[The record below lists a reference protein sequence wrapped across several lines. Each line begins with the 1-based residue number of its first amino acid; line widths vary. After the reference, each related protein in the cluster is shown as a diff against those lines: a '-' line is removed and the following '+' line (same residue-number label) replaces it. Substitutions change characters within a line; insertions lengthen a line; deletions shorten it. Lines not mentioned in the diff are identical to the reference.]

1 MRIKEIK
8 IANKAFKNL
17 DVSLENNT
25 SGVMAFIGN
34 NGSGKSNLL
43 EAISAIFKHL
53 YDKKEKDIPFNF
65 SLTYIIG
72 SSKDIVKI
80 TKKGSSVTTEIN
92 SQSKSDPYN
101 YLPKQIVAIY
111 SGEEDRLWKKY
122 YLPTYQE
129 YIAKIGVETYNNM
142 PKMLYINKFYWHI
155 SLLCLLLNQFN
166 NSEDTFCSEI
176 LGVENTNSIK
186 FSFDKANYK
195 NYRDSIVKQFISKI
209 DKKQEYTLE
218 ELRTIIEQEGYTLI
232 DVYKFFYIAFTP
244 ADQKMLQDI
253 VIKYNNENLEIED
266 FSEGEKKMI
275 LIKAA
280 LEFAAQEDSLFI
292 LDEPDAHIHLS
303 NKMQIKKVLEEY
315 EQNRQVIITT
325 HSPTLTDCLDNESIY
340 MLDRGKLISAEKQK
354 VLESISG
361 EFWNRFQQN
370 TFISSKSPI
379 ILLVEGKLD
388 KIHINNAYRALKEEY
403 PNLNFDIFGM
413 EGVANIKPFLSSLY
427 LSDFQKDKLYIGIYD
442 NDRAGDD
449 AYGQFK
455 KIENEKF
462 KGVNENNDKR
472 NLFYFVT
479 RLPKPEGINCECT
492 IETMYEYTK
501 WEEAYQQAIVKLS
514 DQNRGASIKDYSN
527 NVLEKAKDIIAE
539 NSNSF
544 VKEDF
549 KNFRKLFDLI
559 KEIAQYAKTLKDNT
573 ITNEKPK
580 NTESN
585 TPKSVPQAN
594 VLPQNTIEKTKNTEP
609 NTPKS
614 VLQANVL
621 PQNIIEVVLKTQN
634 VDALAWYN
642 TQSGEITLKKG
653 SKLAL
658 EVVDSYK
665 KQENQR
671 LKELKKIAEQTENNY
686 ILKEDKKCK
695 SVSGAACFTLG
706 RTANGW
712 KEWVIKEN
720 DKILDVVRNA
730 KKD

>member
-72 SSKDIVKI
+72 SSKDILKI
-80 TKKGSSVTTEIN
+80 TKNGSSVTTEIN

-186 FSFDKANYK
+186 FSFNKANYK
-195 NYRDSIVKQFISKI
+195 NYKDSIVKQFISKI

-403 PNLNFDIFGM
+403 PNLNFDIFCLNS
-413 EGVANIKPFLSSLY
+413 ETKIQPFLSGLY
-427 LSDFQKDKLYIGIYD
+427 ESDFETDKLYIGVYD
-442 NDRAGDD
+442 NDEAGHKSYKSFDEISQKS
-449 AYGQFK
+449 YK
-455 KIENEKF
+455 KLK
-462 KGVNENNDKR
+462 ENNKAH
-472 NLFYFVT
+472 NTYFSVE
-479 RLPKPEGINCECT
+479 LPKPEGITCDCT
-492 IETMYEYTK
+492 IETMYDYTK
-501 WEEAYQQAIVKLS
+501 WEEAYQQAVQHTSGKTK
-514 DQNRGASIKDYSN
+514 DKSIDKYCKD
-527 NVLEKAKDIIAE
+527 VLQEAKNILAE

-585 TPKSVPQAN
+585 TPKSVLQAN
-594 VLPQNTIEKTKNTEP
+594 VLPQNTIE
-609 NTPKS
+609 
-614 VLQANVL
+614 
-621 PQNIIEVVLKTQN
+621 VVLKTQS

-665 KQENQR
+665 KQEKQR
-671 LKELKKIAEQTENNY
+671 LKELKKIAEKTENNY
-686 ILKEDKKCK
+686 ILKENKKCT
-695 SVSGAACFTLG
+695 SVSGAACVVLG

-712 KEWVIKEN
+712 VEWRIKEN
-720 DKILDVVRNA
+720 NNILDSIRIN
-730 KKD
+730 KNS

>member
-166 NSEDTFCSEI
+166 NLEDTFCSEI
-176 LGVENTNSIK
+176 LGIENTNSIK
-186 FSFDKANYK
+186 FSFNKANYK
-195 NYRDSIVKQFISKI
+195 SYKDSIVKQFISKI

-218 ELRTIIEQEGYTLI
+218 ELRMIIEQEGYTLI

-354 VLESISG
+354 VLENISG

-379 ILLVEGKLD
+379 ILLVEGKTD
-388 KIHINNAYRALKEEY
+388 KVHINNAYKALKEEY
-403 PNLNFDIFGM
+403 PNLNFDIFDM

-427 LSDFQKDKLYIGIYD
+427 LVDFQKDKLYIGIYD

-479 RLPKPEGINCECT
+479 RLPKPEGITCECT

-501 WEEAYQQAIVKLS
+501 WEEAYQQAIVELS
-514 DQNRGASIKDYSN
+514 NQNRGTSIIDYSK
-527 NVLEKAKDIIAE
+527 NVLNKAKDIIAE

-585 TPKSVPQAN
+585 TPKSVLQAN
-594 VLPQNTIEKTKNTEP
+594 VLPQNT
-609 NTPKS
+609 
-614 VLQANVL
+614 
-621 PQNIIEVVLKTQN
+621 IEVVLKTQN

-665 KQENQR
+665 KQEKQR

-686 ILKEDKKCK
+686 ILKEDKKFR
-695 SVSGAACFTLG
+695 SPSGAACLALG
-706 RTANGW
+706 RNANGW
-712 KEWVIKEN
+712 KEWMIKEN
-720 DKILDVVRNA
+720 NKILDVIRNA

>member
-17 DVSLENNT
+17 DISLENNT
-25 SGVMAFIGN
+25 SGVMVFIGN

-65 SLTYIIG
+65 SLTYTISG
-72 SSKDIVKI
+72 KDAVEI

-92 SQSKSDPYN
+92 GQAKSDPYS

-111 SGEEDRLWKKY
+111 SGEEERLWQKY

-129 YIAKIGVETYNNM
+129 YIAKIGTETYNNM

-166 NSEDTFCSEI
+166 NSEDTFCSKI
-176 LGVENTNSIK
+176 LGVEKTNSIK
-186 FSFDKANYK
+186 FSFNKANYK
-195 NYRDSIVKQFISKI
+195 SYKDSIVKQFINKI
-209 DKKQEYTLE
+209 DKKQEYTLK
-218 ELRTIIEQEGYTLI
+218 ELKTIIEQEGYTLI
-232 DVYKFFYIAFTP
+232 DVYKFFYIAFTS
-244 ADQKMLQDI
+244 ADQKILQDI
-253 VIKYNNENLEIED
+253 VIKYNSENLEIED

-280 LEFAAQEDSLFI
+280 LEFAAQEDSVFI

-303 NKMQIKKVLEEY
+303 NKVQIRKVFEEY

-340 MLDRGKLISAEKQK
+340 MLDRGKLISTEKQK

-403 PNLNFDIFGM
+403 PNLNFDIFCLNS
-413 EGVANIKPFLSSLY
+413 ETKIQPFLSGLY
-427 LSDFQKDKLYIGIYD
+427 ESDFETDKLYIGVYD
-442 NDRAGDD
+442 NDEAGHKSYKSFDEISQKS
-449 AYGQFK
+449 YK
-455 KIENEKF
+455 KLK
-462 KGVNENNDKR
+462 ENNKAH
-472 NLFYFVT
+472 NTYFSVE
-479 RLPKPEGINCECT
+479 LPKPEGITCDCT
-492 IETMYEYTK
+492 IETMYDYTK
-501 WEEAYQQAIVKLS
+501 WEEAYQQAVQHTSGKTK
-514 DQNRGASIKDYSN
+514 DKSIDKYCKD
-527 NVLEKAKDIIAE
+527 VLQEAKNILAE

-559 KEIAQYAKTLKDNT
+559 REIAQYAKKIKDNT

-580 NTESN
+580 NTE
-585 TPKSVPQAN
+585 
-594 VLPQNTIEKTKNTEP
+594 P

-614 VLQANVL
+614 VLQAKVL
-621 PQNIIEVVLKTQN
+621 PQNTIEVVLKTQN

-665 KQENQR
+665 KQEKQR

-712 KEWVIKEN
+712 KEWMIKEN
-720 DKILDVVRNA
+720 NKILDVVRNT

>member
-1 MRIKEIK
+1 M
-8 IANKAFKNL
+8 
-17 DVSLENNT
+17 
-25 SGVMAFIGN
+25 
-34 NGSGKSNLL
+34 
-43 EAISAIFKHL
+43 

-72 SSKDIVKI
+72 SSEDIVKI

-111 SGEEDRLWKKY
+111 SGEEDRLWDKY

-129 YIAKIGVETYNNM
+129 YITKIGVETYNNM

-186 FSFDKANYK
+186 FSFNKANYK
-195 NYRDSIVKQFISKI
+195 NYKDSIVKQFISKI

-361 EFWNRFQQN
+361 EFWNRFQQ
-370 TFISSKSPI
+370 
-379 ILLVEGKLD
+379 
-388 KIHINNAYRALKEEY
+388 
-403 PNLNFDIFGM
+403 
-413 EGVANIKPFLSSLY
+413 LY
-427 LSDFQKDKLYIGIYD
+427 Y
-442 NDRAGDD
+442 
-449 AYGQFK
+449 
-455 KIENEKF
+455 
-462 KGVNENNDKR
+462 
-472 NLFYFVT
+472 
-479 RLPKPEGINCECT
+479 
-492 IETMYEYTK
+492 
-501 WEEAYQQAIVKLS
+501 
-514 DQNRGASIKDYSN
+514 
-527 NVLEKAKDIIAE
+527 
-539 NSNSF
+539 
-544 VKEDF
+544 
-549 KNFRKLFDLI
+549 
-559 KEIAQYAKTLKDNT
+559 
-573 ITNEKPK
+573 
-580 NTESN
+580 
-585 TPKSVPQAN
+585 
-594 VLPQNTIEKTKNTEP
+594 
-609 NTPKS
+609 
-614 VLQANVL
+614 
-621 PQNIIEVVLKTQN
+621 
-634 VDALAWYN
+634 
-642 TQSGEITLKKG
+642 
-653 SKLAL
+653 
-658 EVVDSYK
+658 
-665 KQENQR
+665 
-671 LKELKKIAEQTENNY
+671 
-686 ILKEDKKCK
+686 
-695 SVSGAACFTLG
+695 
-706 RTANGW
+706 
-712 KEWVIKEN
+712 
-720 DKILDVVRNA
+720 
-730 KKD
+730 

>member
-8 IANKAFKNL
+8 ITNKAFKNL
-17 DVSLENNT
+17 DVLLENNT
-25 SGVMAFIGN
+25 SGIMAFIGN

-166 NSEDTFCSEI
+166 NLEDTFCSEI

-186 FSFDKANYK
+186 FSFNKANYK
-195 NYRDSIVKQFISKI
+195 SYKDSIVKQFVSKI

-325 HSPTLTDCLDNESIY
+325 QSPTLTDCLDNESIY

-403 PNLNFDIFGM
+403 PNLNFDIFCLNS
-413 EGVANIKPFLSSLY
+413 ETKIQPFLSGLY
-427 LSDFQKDKLYIGIYD
+427 ESDFETDKLYIGVYD
-442 NDRAGDD
+442 NDEAGHKSYKSFDEISQKS
-449 AYGQFK
+449 YK
-455 KIENEKF
+455 KLK
-462 KGVNENNDKR
+462 ENNKAH
-472 NLFYFVT
+472 NTYFSIE
-479 RLPKPEGINCECT
+479 LPKPEGTTCDCT
-492 IETMYEYTK
+492 IETMYDYTK
-501 WEEAYQQAIVKLS
+501 WEEAYQQAVQHTSGKTK
-514 DQNRGASIKDYSN
+514 DKSINKYCEDVLKD
-527 NVLEKAKDIIAE
+527 AKNILAE

-559 KEIAQYAKTLKDNT
+559 REIAQYAKTLKDNK

-585 TPKSVPQAN
+585 TSKSVLKANVLPQNTIEKPKNTESNTSESVLQAN
-594 VLPQNTIEKTKNTEP
+594 VLPQNTIE
-609 NTPKS
+609 
-614 VLQANVL
+614 VILR
-621 PQNIIEVVLKTQN
+621 TQS

-658 EVVDSYK
+658 KVVDSYK
-665 KQENQR
+665 KQEKQR

-720 DKILDVVRNA
+720 DNLLDTIRI
-730 KKD
+730 KE

>member
-8 IANKAFKNL
+8 ITNKAFKNL
-17 DVSLENNT
+17 DVLLENNT
-25 SGVMAFIGN
+25 SGIMAFIGN

-92 SQSKSDPYN
+92 SQSKSDPCN

-166 NSEDTFCSEI
+166 NLEDTFCSEI

-186 FSFDKANYK
+186 FSFNKANYK
-195 NYRDSIVKQFISKI
+195 SYKDSIVKQFVSKI

-403 PNLNFDIFGM
+403 PNLNFDIFCLNS
-413 EGVANIKPFLSSLY
+413 ETKIQPFLSGLY
-427 LSDFQKDKLYIGIYD
+427 ESDFETDKLYIGVYD
-442 NDRAGDD
+442 NDEAGHKSYKSFDEISQKS
-449 AYGQFK
+449 YK
-455 KIENEKF
+455 KLK
-462 KGVNENNDKR
+462 ENNKAH
-472 NLFYFVT
+472 NTYFSIE
-479 RLPKPEGINCECT
+479 LPKPEGTTCDCT
-492 IETMYEYTK
+492 IETMYDYTK
-501 WEEAYQQAIVKLS
+501 WEEAYQQAVQHTSGKTK
-514 DQNRGASIKDYSN
+514 DKSINKYCEDVLKD
-527 NVLEKAKDIIAE
+527 AKNILAE

-559 KEIAQYAKTLKDNT
+559 REIAQYAKTLKDNK

-585 TPKSVPQAN
+585 TSKSVLKANVLPQNTIEKPKNTESNTSESVLQAN
-594 VLPQNTIEKTKNTEP
+594 VLPQNTIE
-609 NTPKS
+609 
-614 VLQANVL
+614 VILR
-621 PQNIIEVVLKTQN
+621 TQS

-658 EVVDSYK
+658 KVVDSYK
-665 KQENQR
+665 KQEKQR

-720 DKILDVVRNA
+720 DNLLDTIRI
-730 KKD
+730 KE

>member
-8 IANKAFKNL
+8 IANKAFKKL

-186 FSFDKANYK
+186 FSFNKANYK
-195 NYRDSIVKQFISKI
+195 NYKDSIVKQFISKI

-244 ADQKMLQDI
+244 ANQKMLQDI

-280 LEFAAQEDSLFI
+280 LEFAAQEDSLSI

-354 VLESISG
+354 VLENISG

-379 ILLVEGKLD
+379 ILLVEGKTD
-388 KIHINNAYRALKEEY
+388 KVHINNAYKALKDEY
-403 PNLNFDIFGM
+403 SDLKFDIFSVNG
-413 EGVANIKPFLSSLY
+413 ADNLKPFLVGLREINFETEKLFIAVFDYDKKGNAGYGS
-427 LSDFQKDKLYIGIYD
+427 FEKDENKG
-442 NDRAGDD
+442 
-449 AYGQFK
+449 FK
-455 KIENEKF
+455 KLNSSALSYF
-462 KGVNENNDKR
+462 GVR
-472 NLFYFVT
+472 I
-479 RLPKPEGINCECT
+479 PKPEKIEYAYT
-492 IETMYEYTK
+492 IETMYEYVK
-501 WEEAYQQAIVKLS
+501 WEEAYLQAVKNTLGKTE
-514 DQNRGASIKDYSN
+514 NKSISKYSEGI
-527 NVLEKAKDIIAE
+527 LETAKNILAE

-559 KEIAQYAKTLKDNT
+559 REIAQYAKTLKDNT

-585 TPKSVPQAN
+585 TPKSVLQAN
-594 VLPQNTIEKTKNTEP
+594 VLPQNT
-609 NTPKS
+609 
-614 VLQANVL
+614 
-621 PQNIIEVVLKTQN
+621 IEVVLKTQN

-642 TQSGEITLKKG
+642 TQSGEIILKKG

-658 EVVDSYK
+658 EAVDSYK
-665 KQENQR
+665 KQEKQR

-720 DKILDVVRNA
+720 NKILDVVRNA

>member
-8 IANKAFKNL
+8 ITNKAFKNL
-17 DVSLENNT
+17 DVLLENNT
-25 SGVMAFIGN
+25 SGIMAFIGN
-34 NGSGKSNLL
+34 NGSGKSNLS
-43 EAISAIFKHL
+43 EAISATFKHL

-166 NSEDTFCSEI
+166 NLEDTFCSEI

-186 FSFDKANYK
+186 FSFNKANYK
-195 NYRDSIVKQFISKI
+195 SYKDSIVKQFVSKI

-403 PNLNFDIFGM
+403 PNLNFDIFCLNS
-413 EGVANIKPFLSSLY
+413 ETKIQPFLSGLY
-427 LSDFQKDKLYIGIYD
+427 ESDFETDKLYIGVYD
-442 NDRAGDD
+442 NDEAGHKSYKSFDEISQKS
-449 AYGQFK
+449 YK
-455 KIENEKF
+455 KLK
-462 KGVNENNDKR
+462 ENNKAH
-472 NLFYFVT
+472 NTYFSIE
-479 RLPKPEGINCECT
+479 LPKPEGTTCDCT
-492 IETMYEYTK
+492 IETMYDYTK
-501 WEEAYQQAIVKLS
+501 WEEAYQQAVQHTSGKTK
-514 DQNRGASIKDYSN
+514 DKSINKYCEDVLKD
-527 NVLEKAKDIIAE
+527 AKNILAE

-559 KEIAQYAKTLKDNT
+559 REIAQYAKTLKDNK

-585 TPKSVPQAN
+585 TSKSVLKAN
-594 VLPQNTIEKTKNTEP
+594 VLPQNTIE
-609 NTPKS
+609 
-614 VLQANVL
+614 VILR
-621 PQNIIEVVLKTQN
+621 TQS

-658 EVVDSYK
+658 KVVDSYK
-665 KQENQR
+665 KQEKQR

-720 DKILDVVRNA
+720 DNLLDTIRI
-730 KKD
+730 KE

>member
-17 DVSLENNT
+17 DISLENNT

-65 SLTYIIG
+65 SLTYTISG
-72 SSKDIVKI
+72 KDAVEI

-92 SQSKSDPYN
+92 GQAKSDPYS

-111 SGEEDRLWKKY
+111 SGEEERLWQKY

-129 YIAKIGVETYNNM
+129 YIAKIGTETYNNM

-166 NSEDTFCSEI
+166 NSEDTFCSKI
-176 LGVENTNSIK
+176 LGVEKTNSIK
-186 FSFDKANYK
+186 FSFNKANYK
-195 NYRDSIVKQFISKI
+195 SYKDSIVKQFINKI
-209 DKKQEYTLE
+209 DKKQEYTLK
-218 ELRTIIEQEGYTLI
+218 ELKTIIEQEGYTLI
-232 DVYKFFYIAFTP
+232 DVYKFFYIAFTS
-244 ADQKMLQDI
+244 ADQKILQDI
-253 VIKYNNENLEIED
+253 VIKYNSENLEIED

-280 LEFAAQEDSLFI
+280 LEFAAQEDSVFI

-303 NKMQIKKVLEEY
+303 NKVQIRKVFEEY

-340 MLDRGKLISAEKQK
+340 MLDRGKLISTEKQK

-403 PNLNFDIFGM
+403 PNLNFDIFCLNS
-413 EGVANIKPFLSSLY
+413 ETKIQPFLSGLY
-427 LSDFQKDKLYIGIYD
+427 ESDFETDKLYIGVYD
-442 NDRAGDD
+442 NDEAGHKSYKSFDEISQKS
-449 AYGQFK
+449 YK
-455 KIENEKF
+455 KLK
-462 KGVNENNDKR
+462 ENNKAH
-472 NLFYFVT
+472 NTYFSVE
-479 RLPKPEGINCECT
+479 LPKPEGITCDCT
-492 IETMYEYTK
+492 IETMYDYTK
-501 WEEAYQQAIVKLS
+501 WEEAYQQAVQHTSGKTK
-514 DQNRGASIKDYSN
+514 DKSIDKYCKD
-527 NVLEKAKDIIAE
+527 VLQEAKNILAE

-559 KEIAQYAKTLKDNT
+559 REIAQYAKKIKDNT

-580 NTESN
+580 NTE
-585 TPKSVPQAN
+585 
-594 VLPQNTIEKTKNTEP
+594 P

-614 VLQANVL
+614 VLQAKVL
-621 PQNIIEVVLKTQN
+621 PQNTIEVVLKTQN

-665 KQENQR
+665 KQEKQR

>member
-53 YDKKEKDIPFNF
+53 YDKKKKNIPSTFSLIYTIGEKDTI
-65 SLTYIIG
+65 
-72 SSKDIVKI
+72 KI
-80 TKKGSSVTTEIN
+80 TKEEKSSVITEIN
-92 SQSKSDPYN
+92 DKIESNFNN

-111 SGEEDRLWKKY
+111 SGEEDRLWRKY
-122 YLPTYQE
+122 YEPMYNDF
-129 YIAKIGVETYNNM
+129 IKKINKGSQAEI
-142 PKMLYINKFYWHI
+142 PKMLHLNKFYWHI
-155 SLLCLLLNQFN
+155 SLLCLLLNRFN
-166 NSEDTFCSEI
+166 NPEDKFCEDI
-176 LGVENTNSIK
+176 LGINKVDSVK
-186 FSFDKANYK
+186 FEFNKNRYK
-195 NYRDSIVKQFISKI
+195 GFTGSNVLQFITTI
-209 DKKQEYTLE
+209 DAKDRYTLE
-218 ELRTIIEQEGYTLI
+218 ELQEVIKSYDINEVFKYL
-232 DVYKFFYIAFTP
+232 YIAFTP
-244 ADQKMLQDI
+244 KNKKILQNI
-253 VIKYNNENLEIED
+253 TVEYNDNLNIED

-315 EQNRQVIITT
+315 EQNRQVLITT

-403 PNLNFDIFGM
+403 PDLNFDIFCLNS
-413 EGVANIKPFLSSLY
+413 ETKIQPFLLGLY
-427 LSDFQKDKLYIGIYD
+427 ESDFETDKLYIGLF
-442 NDRAGDD
+442 DRE
-449 AYGQFK
+449 K
-455 KIENEKF
+455 KILEDFKNKKNYQTIENKSFF
-462 KGVNENNDKR
+462 KIIESNNKK
-472 NLFYFVT
+472 NTNYFVT
-479 RLPKPEGINCECT
+479 TLPE
-492 IETMYEYTK
+492 IEDKKCDCSTEVMYEYVK
-501 WEEAYQQAIVKLS
+501 WEEAYQQAVKNTLGKTK
-514 DQNRGASIKDYSN
+514 DKSINKYCEDVLKD
-527 NVLEKAKDIIAE
+527 AKNILAE

-559 KEIAQYAKTLKDNT
+559 REIAQYAKTLKDNT

-585 TPKSVPQAN
+585 TPKSVLQAN
-594 VLPQNTIEKTKNTEP
+594 VLPQNTIE
-609 NTPKS
+609 
-614 VLQANVL
+614 
-621 PQNIIEVVLKTQN
+621 VV
-634 VDALAWYN
+634 
-642 TQSGEITLKKG
+642 
-653 SKLAL
+653 
-658 EVVDSYK
+658 
-665 KQENQR
+665 
-671 LKELKKIAEQTENNY
+671 
-686 ILKEDKKCK
+686 
-695 SVSGAACFTLG
+695 
-706 RTANGW
+706 
-712 KEWVIKEN
+712 
-720 DKILDVVRNA
+720 
-730 KKD
+730 

>member
-8 IANKAFKNL
+8 ITNKAFKNL
-17 DVSLENNT
+17 DISLENNT

-166 NSEDTFCSEI
+166 NLEDTFCSEI

-186 FSFDKANYK
+186 FSFNKANYK
-195 NYRDSIVKQFISKI
+195 SYKDSIVKQFISKI

-403 PNLNFDIFGM
+403 PNLNFDIFCLNS
-413 EGVANIKPFLSSLY
+413 ETKIQPFLSGLY
-427 LSDFQKDKLYIGIYD
+427 ESDFETDKLYIGVYD
-442 NDRAGDD
+442 NDEAGHKSYKSFDEISQKS
-449 AYGQFK
+449 YK
-455 KIENEKF
+455 KLK
-462 KGVNENNDKR
+462 ENNKAH
-472 NLFYFVT
+472 NTYFSVE
-479 RLPKPEGINCECT
+479 LPKPEGITCDCT
-492 IETMYEYTK
+492 IETMYDYTK
-501 WEEAYQQAIVKLS
+501 WEEAYQQAVQHTSGKTK
-514 DQNRGASIKDYSN
+514 DKSIDKYCKD
-527 NVLEKAKDIIAE
+527 VLQDAKNILAE

-559 KEIAQYAKTLKDNT
+559 REIAQYAKTLKDNT

-585 TPKSVPQAN
+585 TPKSVLQAN
-594 VLPQNTIEKTKNTEP
+594 VLPQNT
-609 NTPKS
+609 
-614 VLQANVL
+614 
-621 PQNIIEVVLKTQN
+621 IEVVLKTQN

-665 KQENQR
+665 KQEKQR

-712 KEWVIKEN
+712 KEWMIKE
-720 DKILDVVRNA
+720 DKKILDAIRI
-730 KKD
+730 KE

>member
-8 IANKAFKNL
+8 ITNKAFKNL
-17 DVSLENNT
+17 DVLLENNT
-25 SGVMAFIGN
+25 SGIMAFIGN
-34 NGSGKSNLL
+34 NGSGKSNLS
-43 EAISAIFKHL
+43 EAISATFKHL

-166 NSEDTFCSEI
+166 NLEDTFCSEI

-186 FSFDKANYK
+186 FSFNKANYK
-195 NYRDSIVKQFISKI
+195 SYKDSIVKQFVSKI

-403 PNLNFDIFGM
+403 PNLNFDIFCLNS
-413 EGVANIKPFLSSLY
+413 ETKIQPFLSGLY
-427 LSDFQKDKLYIGIYD
+427 ESDFETDKLYIGVYD
-442 NDRAGDD
+442 NDEAGHKSYKSFDEISQKS
-449 AYGQFK
+449 YK
-455 KIENEKF
+455 KLK
-462 KGVNENNDKR
+462 ENNKAH
-472 NLFYFVT
+472 NTYFSIE
-479 RLPKPEGINCECT
+479 LPKPEGTTCDCT
-492 IETMYEYTK
+492 IETMYDYTK
-501 WEEAYQQAIVKLS
+501 WEEAYQQAVQHTSGKTK
-514 DQNRGASIKDYSN
+514 DKSINKYCEDVLKD
-527 NVLEKAKDIIAE
+527 AKNILAE

-559 KEIAQYAKTLKDNT
+559 REIAQYAKTLKDNK

-585 TPKSVPQAN
+585 TSKSVLKANVLPQNTIEKPKNTESNTSESVLQAN
-594 VLPQNTIEKTKNTEP
+594 VLPQNTIE
-609 NTPKS
+609 
-614 VLQANVL
+614 VILR
-621 PQNIIEVVLKTQN
+621 TQS

-658 EVVDSYK
+658 KVVDSYK
-665 KQENQR
+665 KQEKQR

-720 DKILDVVRNA
+720 DNLLDTIRI
-730 KKD
+730 KE

>member
-8 IANKAFKNL
+8 ITNKAFKNL
-17 DVSLENNT
+17 DISLENNT

-166 NSEDTFCSEI
+166 NLEDTFCSEI

-186 FSFDKANYK
+186 FSFNKANYK
-195 NYRDSIVKQFISKI
+195 SYKDSIVKQFVSKI

-403 PNLNFDIFGM
+403 PNLNFDIFCLNS
-413 EGVANIKPFLSSLY
+413 ETKIQPFLSGLY
-427 LSDFQKDKLYIGIYD
+427 ESDFETDKLYIGVYD
-442 NDRAGDD
+442 NDEAGHKSYKSFDEISQKS
-449 AYGQFK
+449 YK
-455 KIENEKF
+455 KLK
-462 KGVNENNDKR
+462 ENNKAH
-472 NLFYFVT
+472 NTYFSVE
-479 RLPKPEGINCECT
+479 LPKPEGITCDCT
-492 IETMYEYTK
+492 IETMYDYTK
-501 WEEAYQQAIVKLS
+501 WEEAYQQAVQHTSGKTK
-514 DQNRGASIKDYSN
+514 DKSIDKYCKD
-527 NVLEKAKDIIAE
+527 VLQDAKNILAE

-559 KEIAQYAKTLKDNT
+559 REIAQYAKTLKDNT

-585 TPKSVPQAN
+585 TPKSVLQAN
-594 VLPQNTIEKTKNTEP
+594 VLPQNT
-609 NTPKS
+609 
-614 VLQANVL
+614 
-621 PQNIIEVVLKTQN
+621 IEVVLKTQN

-665 KQENQR
+665 KQEKQR

-712 KEWVIKEN
+712 KEWMIKE
-720 DKILDVVRNA
+720 DKKILDAIRI
-730 KKD
+730 KE

>member
-1 MRIKEIK
+1 
-8 IANKAFKNL
+8 
-17 DVSLENNT
+17 
-25 SGVMAFIGN
+25 
-34 NGSGKSNLL
+34 
-43 EAISAIFKHL
+43 
-53 YDKKEKDIPFNF
+53 
-65 SLTYIIG
+65 
-72 SSKDIVKI
+72 
-80 TKKGSSVTTEIN
+80 
-92 SQSKSDPYN
+92 
-101 YLPKQIVAIY
+101 
-111 SGEEDRLWKKY
+111 
-122 YLPTYQE
+122 
-129 YIAKIGVETYNNM
+129 
-142 PKMLYINKFYWHI
+142 
-155 SLLCLLLNQFN
+155 
-166 NSEDTFCSEI
+166 
-176 LGVENTNSIK
+176 
-186 FSFDKANYK
+186 
-195 NYRDSIVKQFISKI
+195 
-209 DKKQEYTLE
+209 
-218 ELRTIIEQEGYTLI
+218 
-232 DVYKFFYIAFTP
+232 
-244 ADQKMLQDI
+244 
-253 VIKYNNENLEIED
+253 
-266 FSEGEKKMI
+266 
-275 LIKAA
+275 
-280 LEFAAQEDSLFI
+280 
-292 LDEPDAHIHLS
+292 
-303 NKMQIKKVLEEY
+303 
-315 EQNRQVIITT
+315 
-325 HSPTLTDCLDNESIY
+325 
-340 MLDRGKLISAEKQK
+340 
-354 VLESISG
+354 
-361 EFWNRFQQN
+361 
-370 TFISSKSPI
+370 
-379 ILLVEGKLD
+379 
-388 KIHINNAYRALKEEY
+388 
-403 PNLNFDIFGM
+403 M

-479 RLPKPEGINCECT
+479 RLPKPEGITCECT

-514 DQNRGASIKDYSN
+514 DQNRGTSIKDYSN

-585 TPKSVPQAN
+585 TPKSVLQAN
-594 VLPQNTIEKTKNTEP
+594 VLPQNTIE
-609 NTPKS
+609 
-614 VLQANVL
+614 
-621 PQNIIEVVLKTQN
+621 VVLKTQS

-665 KQENQR
+665 KQEKQR

>member
-17 DVSLENNT
+17 DISLENNT

-166 NSEDTFCSEI
+166 NLEDTFCSEI

-186 FSFDKANYK
+186 FSFNKANYK
-195 NYRDSIVKQFISKI
+195 SYKDSIVKQFVSKI

-303 NKMQIKKVLEEY
+303 NKIQIRNVLEEY
-315 EQNRQVIITT
+315 QQYRQIIITT

-340 MLDRGKLISAEKQK
+340 MLDRGKLISVEKQK

-361 EFWNRFQQN
+361 EFWNKLQQN

-388 KIHINNAYRALKEEY
+388 KIHINNAYKALKEKY
-403 PNLNFDIFGM
+403 PNLNFDIFCLNS
-413 EGVANIKPFLSSLY
+413 ETKIQPFLSGLY
-427 LSDFQKDKLYIGIYD
+427 ESDFETDKLYIGVYD
-442 NDRAGDD
+442 NDEAGHKS
-449 AYGQFK
+449 YKSFEEITQKSYK
-455 KIENEKF
+455 KLK
-462 KGVNENNDKR
+462 ENNKAH
-472 NLFYFVT
+472 NTYFSVE
-479 RLPKPEGINCECT
+479 LPKPEGITCDCT
-492 IETMYEYTK
+492 IETMYNYTK
-501 WEEAYQQAIVKLS
+501 WEEAYQQAV
-514 DQNRGASIKDYSN
+514 QNTSGKTKDKSIDKYCKD
-527 NVLEKAKDIIAE
+527 VLQEAKNILAE
-539 NSNSF
+539 NSNNF

-559 KEIAQYAKTLKDNT
+559 REIEQYAKTLKGNT
-573 ITNEKPK
+573 SANEKNK
-580 NTESN
+580 NTES
-585 TPKSVPQAN
+585 
-594 VLPQNTIEKTKNTEP
+594 

-621 PQNIIEVVLKTQN
+621 PQNTIEVVLKTQN

-642 TQSGEITLKKG
+642 TQSGEIILKKG

-658 EVVDSYK
+658 EAVDSYK
-665 KQENQR
+665 KQEKQR
-671 LKELKKIAEQTENNY
+671 LKELKKIAEKTENNY

-720 DKILDVVRNA
+720 NKILDVVRNT

>member
-17 DVSLENNT
+17 DISLENNT

-65 SLTYIIG
+65 SLTYTIG
-72 SSKDIVKI
+72 SSEDIVKI

-186 FSFDKANYK
+186 FSFNKANYK
-195 NYRDSIVKQFISKI
+195 NYKDSIVKQFISKI

-218 ELRTIIEQEGYTLI
+218 ELRTIIEQEEYTLI

-303 NKMQIKKVLEEY
+303 NKIQIRNVLEEY
-315 EQNRQVIITT
+315 QQYRQIIITT

-340 MLDRGKLISAEKQK
+340 MLDRGKLISVEKQK

-361 EFWNRFQQN
+361 EFWNKLQQN

-388 KIHINNAYRALKEEY
+388 KIHINNAYKALKEEY
-403 PNLNFDIFGM
+403 PNLNFDIFCLNS
-413 EGVANIKPFLSSLY
+413 ETKIQPFLSGLY
-427 LSDFQKDKLYIGIYD
+427 ESDFETDKLYIGVYD
-442 NDRAGDD
+442 NDEAGHKS
-449 AYGQFK
+449 YKSFEEITQKSYK
-455 KIENEKF
+455 KLK
-462 KGVNENNDKR
+462 ENNKAH
-472 NLFYFVT
+472 NTYFSVE
-479 RLPKPEGINCECT
+479 LPKPGGITCDCT
-492 IETMYEYTK
+492 IETMYNYTK
-501 WEEAYQQAIVKLS
+501 WEEAYQQAV
-514 DQNRGASIKDYSN
+514 QNTSGKTKDKSIDKYCKD
-527 NVLEKAKDIIAE
+527 VLQEAKNILAE
-539 NSNSF
+539 NSNNF

-559 KEIAQYAKTLKDNT
+559 REIEQYAKTLKGNT
-573 ITNEKPK
+573 SANEKNK
-580 NTESN
+580 NTES
-585 TPKSVPQAN
+585 
-594 VLPQNTIEKTKNTEP
+594 

-621 PQNIIEVVLKTQN
+621 PQNTIEVVLKTQN

-642 TQSGEITLKKG
+642 TQSGEIILKKG

-658 EVVDSYK
+658 EAVDSYK
-665 KQENQR
+665 KQEKQR
-671 LKELKKIAEQTENNY
+671 LKELKKIAEKTENNY

-706 RTANGW
+706 RSANGW

-720 DKILDVVRNA
+720 NKILDVVRNT

>member
-1 MRIKEIK
+1 M
-8 IANKAFKNL
+8 
-17 DVSLENNT
+17 
-25 SGVMAFIGN
+25 
-34 NGSGKSNLL
+34 
-43 EAISAIFKHL
+43 
-53 YDKKEKDIPFNF
+53 
-65 SLTYIIG
+65 
-72 SSKDIVKI
+72 
-80 TKKGSSVTTEIN
+80 
-92 SQSKSDPYN
+92 
-101 YLPKQIVAIY
+101 
-111 SGEEDRLWKKY
+111 
-122 YLPTYQE
+122 
-129 YIAKIGVETYNNM
+129 
-142 PKMLYINKFYWHI
+142 
-155 SLLCLLLNQFN
+155 
-166 NSEDTFCSEI
+166 
-176 LGVENTNSIK
+176 
-186 FSFDKANYK
+186 
-195 NYRDSIVKQFISKI
+195 
-209 DKKQEYTLE
+209 
-218 ELRTIIEQEGYTLI
+218 RTIIEQEGYTLI

-403 PNLNFDIFGM
+403 PNLNFDIFCLNS
-413 EGVANIKPFLSSLY
+413 ETKIQPFLSGLY
-427 LSDFQKDKLYIGIYD
+427 ESDFETDKLYIGVYD
-442 NDRAGDD
+442 NDEAGHKSYKSFDEISQKS
-449 AYGQFK
+449 YK
-455 KIENEKF
+455 KLK
-462 KGVNENNDKR
+462 ENNKAH
-472 NLFYFVT
+472 NTYFSVE
-479 RLPKPEGINCECT
+479 LPKPEGTTCDCT
-492 IETMYEYTK
+492 IETMYDYTK
-501 WEEAYQQAIVKLS
+501 WEEAYQQAVQHTSGKTK
-514 DQNRGASIKDYSN
+514 DKSINKYCEDVLKD
-527 NVLEKAKDIIAE
+527 AKNILAE

-559 KEIAQYAKTLKDNT
+559 REIAQYAKTLKDNT

-585 TPKSVPQAN
+585 TPKSVPQAK
-594 VLPQNTIEKTKNTEP
+594 VLPQNT
-609 NTPKS
+609 
-614 VLQANVL
+614 
-621 PQNIIEVVLKTQN
+621 IEVVLKTQN

-658 EVVDSYK
+658 KVVDSYK
-665 KQENQR
+665 KQEKQR

-695 SVSGAACFTLG
+695 SVSSAACFTLG

-720 DKILDVVRNA
+720 DNLLDTIRI
-730 KKD
+730 KE

>member
-17 DVSLENNT
+17 DISLENNT

-186 FSFDKANYK
+186 FSFNKANYK
-195 NYRDSIVKQFISKI
+195 SYKDSIVKQFISKI

-354 VLESISG
+354 VLENISG

-379 ILLVEGKLD
+379 ILLVEGKTD
-388 KIHINNAYRALKEEY
+388 KVHINNAYKALKDEY
-403 PNLNFDIFGM
+403 SDLKFDIFSVNG
-413 EGVANIKPFLSSLY
+413 ADNLKPFLVGLREINFETEKLFIAVFDYDKKGNAGYGS
-427 LSDFQKDKLYIGIYD
+427 FEKDENKG
-442 NDRAGDD
+442 
-449 AYGQFK
+449 FK
-455 KIENEKF
+455 KLNSSALSYF
-462 KGVNENNDKR
+462 GVR
-472 NLFYFVT
+472 I
-479 RLPKPEGINCECT
+479 PKPEKIEYAYT
-492 IETMYEYTK
+492 IETMYEYVK
-501 WEEAYQQAIVKLS
+501 WEEAYLQAVKNTLGKTE
-514 DQNRGASIKDYSN
+514 NKSISKYSEGI
-527 NVLEKAKDIIAE
+527 LETAKNILAE

-559 KEIAQYAKTLKDNT
+559 REIAQYAKTLKDNT

-585 TPKSVPQAN
+585 TPKSVQQAN
-594 VLPQNTIEKTKNTEP
+594 VLPQNT
-609 NTPKS
+609 
-614 VLQANVL
+614 
-621 PQNIIEVVLKTQN
+621 IEVVLKTQN

-642 TQSGEITLKKG
+642 TQSGEITLKKR

-665 KQENQR
+665 KQEKQR

-695 SVSGAACFTLG
+695 SVSGAACLALG
-706 RTANGW
+706 RNANGW
-712 KEWVIKEN
+712 VEWIIKEN
-720 DKILDVVRNA
+720 NKILDVVRNT

>member
-166 NSEDTFCSEI
+166 NLEDTFCSEI

-186 FSFDKANYK
+186 FSFNKANYK
-195 NYRDSIVKQFISKI
+195 SYKDSIVKQFISKI

-244 ADQKMLQDI
+244 ANQKMLQDI

-354 VLESISG
+354 VLENISG

-403 PNLNFDIFGM
+403 PNLNFDIFCLNS
-413 EGVANIKPFLSSLY
+413 ETKIQPFLSGLY
-427 LSDFQKDKLYIGIYD
+427 ESDFETDKLYIGVYD
-442 NDRAGDD
+442 NDEAGHKSYKSFDEISQKS
-449 AYGQFK
+449 YK
-455 KIENEKF
+455 KLK
-462 KGVNENNDKR
+462 ENNKAH
-472 NLFYFVT
+472 NTYFSVE
-479 RLPKPEGINCECT
+479 LPKPEGITCDCT
-492 IETMYEYTK
+492 IETMYDYTK
-501 WEEAYQQAIVKLS
+501 WEEAYQQAVQHTSGKTK
-514 DQNRGASIKDYSN
+514 DKSIDKYCKD
-527 NVLEKAKDIIAE
+527 VLQEAKNILAE

-559 KEIAQYAKTLKDNT
+559 REIAQYAKTLKDNT

-585 TPKSVPQAN
+585 TPKSVQQAN
-594 VLPQNTIEKTKNTEP
+594 VLPQNT
-609 NTPKS
+609 
-614 VLQANVL
+614 
-621 PQNIIEVVLKTQN
+621 IEVVLKTQN

-665 KQENQR
+665 KQEKQR

-695 SVSGAACFTLG
+695 SVSGAACLALG
-706 RTANGW
+706 RNANGW

-720 DKILDVVRNA
+720 NKILDVVRNA

>member
-8 IANKAFKNL
+8 ITNKAFKNL
-17 DVSLENNT
+17 DVLLENNT
-25 SGVMAFIGN
+25 SGIMAFIGN

-166 NSEDTFCSEI
+166 NLEDTFCSEI

-186 FSFDKANYK
+186 FSFNKANYK
-195 NYRDSIVKQFISKI
+195 SYKDSIVKQFISKI

-303 NKMQIKKVLEEY
+303 NKMQIKKVFEEY

-403 PNLNFDIFGM
+403 PNLNFDIFCLNS
-413 EGVANIKPFLSSLY
+413 ETKIQPFLSGLY
-427 LSDFQKDKLYIGIYD
+427 ESDFETDKLYIGVYD
-442 NDRAGDD
+442 NDEAGHKSYKSFDEISQKS
-449 AYGQFK
+449 YK
-455 KIENEKF
+455 KLK
-462 KGVNENNDKR
+462 ENNKAH
-472 NLFYFVT
+472 NTYFSIE
-479 RLPKPEGINCECT
+479 LPKPEGTTCDCT
-492 IETMYEYTK
+492 IETMYDYTK
-501 WEEAYQQAIVKLS
+501 WEEAYQQAVQHTSGKTK
-514 DQNRGASIKDYSN
+514 DKSINKYCEDVLKD
-527 NVLEKAKDIIAE
+527 AKNILAE

-549 KNFRKLFDLI
+549 KNFRKLFNLI

-585 TPKSVPQAN
+585 TSKSVLKANVLPQNTIEKPKNTESNTSESVLQAN
-594 VLPQNTIEKTKNTEP
+594 VLPQNTIE
-609 NTPKS
+609 
-614 VLQANVL
+614 VILR
-621 PQNIIEVVLKTQN
+621 TQS

-658 EVVDSYK
+658 KVVDSYK
-665 KQENQR
+665 KQEKQR

-720 DKILDVVRNA
+720 DNLLDTIRI
-730 KKD
+730 KE

>member
-17 DVSLENNT
+17 DVSLVNNT

-129 YIAKIGVETYNNM
+129 YIAKIGLETYNNM

-166 NSEDTFCSEI
+166 NLEDTFCSEI

-186 FSFDKANYK
+186 FSFNKANYK
-195 NYRDSIVKQFISKI
+195 SYKDSIVKQFISKI

-266 FSEGEKKMI
+266 FSEGEKKII

-403 PNLNFDIFGM
+403 PNLNFDIFCLNS
-413 EGVANIKPFLSSLY
+413 ETKIQPFLSGLY
-427 LSDFQKDKLYIGIYD
+427 ESDFETDKLYIGVYD
-442 NDRAGDD
+442 NDEAGHKSYKSFDEISQKS
-449 AYGQFK
+449 YK
-455 KIENEKF
+455 KLK
-462 KGVNENNDKR
+462 ENNKAH
-472 NLFYFVT
+472 NTYFSVE
-479 RLPKPEGINCECT
+479 LPKPEGITCDCT
-492 IETMYEYTK
+492 IETMYDYTK
-501 WEEAYQQAIVKLS
+501 WEEAYQQAVQHTSGKTK
-514 DQNRGASIKDYSN
+514 DKSIDKYCKD
-527 NVLEKAKDIIAE
+527 VLQEAKNILAE

-559 KEIAQYAKTLKDNT
+559 REIAQYAKTLKDNT

-585 TPKSVPQAN
+585 TPKSVLQAN
-594 VLPQNTIEKTKNTEP
+594 VLPQNTIE
-609 NTPKS
+609 
-614 VLQANVL
+614 
-621 PQNIIEVVLKTQN
+621 VVLKTQS

-665 KQENQR
+665 KQEKQR

-712 KEWVIKEN
+712 KEWMIKEN
-720 DKILDVVRNA
+720 NKILDVVRNT

>member
-8 IANKAFKNL
+8 ITNKAFKNL
-17 DVSLENNT
+17 DVLLENNT
-25 SGVMAFIGN
+25 SGIMAFIGN

-186 FSFDKANYK
+186 FSFNKANYK
-195 NYRDSIVKQFISKI
+195 SYKDSIVKQFISKI
-209 DKKQEYTLE
+209 DKKQEYPLE

-403 PNLNFDIFGM
+403 PNLNFDIFCLNS
-413 EGVANIKPFLSSLY
+413 ETKIQPFLSGLY
-427 LSDFQKDKLYIGIYD
+427 ESDFETDKLYIGVYD
-442 NDRAGDD
+442 NDEAGHKSYKSFDEISQKS
-449 AYGQFK
+449 YK
-455 KIENEKF
+455 KLK
-462 KGVNENNDKR
+462 ENNKAH
-472 NLFYFVT
+472 NTYFSVE
-479 RLPKPEGINCECT
+479 LPKPEGITCDCT
-492 IETMYEYTK
+492 IETMYDYTK
-501 WEEAYQQAIVKLS
+501 WEEAYQQAVQHTSGKTK
-514 DQNRGASIKDYSN
+514 DKSINKYCEDVLKD
-527 NVLEKAKDIIAE
+527 AKNILAE

-585 TPKSVPQAN
+585 TPKSVPQAK
-594 VLPQNTIEKTKNTEP
+594 VLPQNT
-609 NTPKS
+609 
-614 VLQANVL
+614 
-621 PQNIIEVVLKTQN
+621 IEVVLKTQN

-658 EVVDSYK
+658 KVVDSYK
-665 KQENQR
+665 KQEKQR

-720 DKILDVVRNA
+720 DNLLDTIRI
-730 KKD
+730 KE

>member
-1 MRIKEIK
+1 MKIREIK

-166 NSEDTFCSEI
+166 NLEDTFCSEI
-176 LGVENTNSIK
+176 LGIENTNSIK
-186 FSFDKANYK
+186 FSFNKANYK
-195 NYRDSIVKQFISKI
+195 SYKDSIVKQFISKI

-354 VLESISG
+354 VLENISG

-479 RLPKPEGINCECT
+479 RLPKPEGITCECT

-514 DQNRGASIKDYSN
+514 DQNRGTSIKDYSN

-585 TPKSVPQAN
+585 TPKSVLQAN
-594 VLPQNTIEKTKNTEP
+594 VLPQNTIE
-609 NTPKS
+609 
-614 VLQANVL
+614 
-621 PQNIIEVVLKTQN
+621 VVLKTQS

-665 KQENQR
+665 KQEKQR